1 MTSAHLHLAAQNKVH
16 IARRVVVTEENCA
29 VGTDSLRAMS
39 REPRVLF
46 FGQAVELSD
55 RAESSD
61 DLRDG
66 CRLGRWSGHHGLV
79 CLIERLRGKQTF
91 VVAIQSGHLR
101 GAPSAVR
108 RIVSVVYVSIVTGV
122 PGSLVFHYR
131 FCRQTENRLK

>member
-1 MTSAHLHLAAQNKVH
+1 MTSAHPHPAAPNKDH
-16 IARRVVVTEENCA
+16 IARRGVFTEENCA

-79 CLIERLRGKQTF
+79 CLIERLRWKHTS
-91 VVAIQSGHLR
+91 VVAIQSGRLT
-101 GAPSAVR
+101 GCPSAVR
-108 RIVSVVYVSIVTGV
+108 PIVSV
-122 PGSLVFHYR
+122 
-131 FCRQTENRLK
+131 